1 MPSLPAPHSSA
12 PHFGGHPQSPL
23 WKSPWCQC
31 MQGLMQGLTL
41 ERGPSAIWRQ
51 DTWGSLRVD
60 SWAHSS
66 LVSGLHRWAYLP
78 RHILMISH
86 KTLADMAA
94 GSQAA
99 GAWAP
104 GQLQAP
110 GHSPG
115 RAFLSLLAGLKAP
128 GASTALAGAQLAP
141 PGVSCCPPSQNIA
154 VVGRAGSGCSGRLLG
169 RPPRKGTGLGASG
182 ADGPWE
188 GWAV

>member
-66 LVSGLHRWAYLP
+66 LVSGLHRWAYPP

-94 GSQAA
+94 GPQAA

-110 GHSPG
+110 GHSPR

-141 PGVSCCPPSQNIA
+141 LPLPTQSEHRCRGQGRVWLLRKTLGTPPQE
-154 VVGRAGSGCSGRLLG
+154 GYWAG
-169 RPPRKGTGLGASG
+169 GLRC
-182 ADGPWE
+182 
-188 GWAV
+188 